1 LSATGTGSIGSSS
14 TASAPVCTSNTTYPS
29 QAQIGKIFGYLTA
42 GNYTAF
48 FANVIEDVDW
58 SVMGTHP
65 LAGEYHDR
73 EIFINETLVRLG
85 KTTAPGH
92 PIVLSLVNIM
102 GGGNEEWSVQE
113 LHALGVCKDGKSS
126 TPQ

>member
-1 LSATGTGSIGSSS
+1 LIQYLSISFSRYRCFRYPLLSSVIVATGTGSIGSSS

-65 LAGEYHDR
+65 LAG
-73 EIFINETLVRLG
+73 N
-85 KTTAPGH
+85 TT
-92 PIVLSLVNIM
+92 IEKYS
-102 GGGNEEWSVQE
+102 
-113 LHALGVCKDGKSS
+113 
-126 TPQ
+126 